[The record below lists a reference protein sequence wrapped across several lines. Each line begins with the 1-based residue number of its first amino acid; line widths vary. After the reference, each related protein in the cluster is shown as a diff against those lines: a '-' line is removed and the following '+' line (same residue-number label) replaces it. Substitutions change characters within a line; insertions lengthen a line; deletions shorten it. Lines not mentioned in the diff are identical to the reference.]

1 MSRVE
6 PLDLSLDRPARPGRR
21 AAVAIVPVT
30 TGKMPAK
37 IDDVPASKDE
47 TGENFPVASR
57 LIAPR
62 HRASVLAFYR
72 FARAADDIAD
82 TPSLPADEKIA
93 RLDLFEATLLGRSD
107 AVAAALPLRRTLAE
121 TGITPRHAQ
130 DLLVAFR
137 MDAVKT
143 RYASFDELL
152 HYCRYSAAPV
162 GRFVLAVHGEAETTW
177 PANDALCA
185 ALQIINHL
193 QDCGKDF
200 REIDRVYVP
209 LDALERHGIGVEAL
223 AMPQASVALR
233 AVLREVALRNAAL
246 VRHGADLSPQ
256 VRDWRLCL
264 ETAIIARLAQKLND
278 WLLVRDPLSETV
290 HLSKP
295 GALFQALIGAG
306 LGVAGRLRGAPP
318 VRSSSGLA

>member
-1 MSRVE
+1 MSASTE
-6 PLDLSLDRPARPGRR
+6 PSLE
-21 AAVAIVPVT
+21 VT
-30 TGKMPAK
+30 
-37 IDDVPASKDE
+37 ASKTE

-62 HRASVLAFYR
+62 HRATVLAFYK

-82 TPSLPADEKIA
+82 HPALAADEKIR

-107 AVAAALPLRRTLAE
+107 AVAAALPLRATLVL
-121 TGITPRHAQ
+121 TGLTPRHAL

-137 MDAVKT
+137 MDATKT
-143 RYASFDELL
+143 RYADFDELL

-162 GRFVLAVHGEAETTW
+162 GRFVLAAHGEAETTW

-200 REIDRVYVP
+200 RDIGRVY
-209 LDALERHGIGVEAL
+209 L
-223 AMPQASVALR
+223 PQDMIA
-233 AVLREVALRNAAL
+233 
-246 VRHGADLSPQ
+246 RHGAETAMLGGKVSSPALLAAIREAAARNAGLVEHGARLSPQ

-264 ETAIIARLAQKLND
+264 ETAIIARLARTLNG
-278 WLLVRDPLSETV
+278 WLLDRDPLQDNV
-290 HLSKP
+290 HLSKA
-295 GALFQALIGAG
+295 GALWQAVLGTGAG
-306 LGVAGRLRGAPP
+306 LAGRLFPGAAP
-318 VRSSSGLA
+318 RETLGSA